1 MSILSVDNISP
12 IGSGTSV
19 TINNAATLVLNNLSV
34 SGVSTFSTAN
44 STIGAIIK
52 NTAHDSQLQIL
63 ATYSN
68 KNSVIFFGDA
78 ADDDIGQIDYDHND
92 NSLAFVVNTSEA
104 LRITSAGN
112 IGVNVTSPDRKLHV
126 GGSFIRVD
134 DGYGLDSSGSTEKV
148 VLDNGFIALTT
159 NSNERL
165 RIDSAGRFLKGLT
178 SAGASR
184 SSTSVRYPH
193 FQLSSPWSSGLG
205 SYKIE
210 CTDDYPIIFIDSNA
224 SYADGTGAGVIT
236 WSVKD
241 SSGDYCNTASVRSK
255 INGTPSN
262 DSAPGSL
269 EFMTTT
275 SGSTPTTKMT
285 IDSAGRVTKPNQPF
299 VMVHINTA
307 SNRQT
312 TGSKLIIPWDTI
324 HGRGTSSNVGSH
336 FNTSNHRFTA
346 PVDGRYMFICSL
358 NIRGDNICYHRVNG
372 NEVSY
377 AEYRL
382 TELVWDHVDFSFVY
396 DMNANDYYDMYSQ
409 LYNGSGHRWNGGGSG
424 NGGWDTL
431 SIYHLG

>member
-210 CTDDYPIIFIDSNA
+210 CTDDYPIIFLDSNA
-224 SYADGTGAGVIT
+224 SYADGTGAGVVT

-241 SSGDYCNTASVRSK
+241 SSGDYCNTASIRSK
-255 INGTPSN
+255 IDGTPSN
-262 DSAPGSL
+262 DNAPGSL

-275 SGSTPTTKMT
+275 SGSTSTTKMT
-285 IDSAGRVTKPNQPF
+285 ISSQGYVTKPNHPSFSVYISNTHNAASQNTGTQIMPF
-299 VMVHINTA
+299 DSAN
-307 SNRQT
+307 SN
-312 TGSKLIIPWDTI
+312 I
-324 HGRGTSSNVGSH
+324 GSH
-336 FNTSNHRFTA
+336 FKTSGSDQYKFVA
-346 PVDGRYMFICSL
+346 PVAGNYYFSL
-358 NIRGDNICYHRVNG
+358 SQNHSSRVDSRILKNG
-372 NEVSY
+372 SSFHGGESEEIQS
-377 AEYRL
+377 A
-382 TELVWDHVDFSFVY
+382 WDHHHMSCVMPLAAGDKVHCTTNNQ
-396 DMNANDYYDMYSQ
+396 DG
-409 LYNGSGHRWNGGGSG
+409 GSKRCWNGGYWDNFSG
-424 NGGWDTL
+424 FLIG
-431 SIYHLG
+431 

>member
-210 CTDDYPIIFIDSNA
+210 SWQKT
-224 SYADGTGAGVIT
+224 
-236 WSVKD
+236 
-241 SSGDYCNTASVRSK
+241 
-255 INGTPSN
+255 
-262 DSAPGSL
+262 
-269 EFMTTT
+269 
-275 SGSTPTTKMT
+275 
-285 IDSAGRVTKPNQPF
+285 Q
-299 VMVHINTA
+299 
-307 SNRQT
+307 
-312 TGSKLIIPWDTI
+312 
-324 HGRGTSSNVGSH
+324 
-336 FNTSNHRFTA
+336 
-346 PVDGRYMFICSL
+346 
-358 NIRGDNICYHRVNG
+358 
-372 NEVSY
+372 
-377 AEYRL
+377 
-382 TELVWDHVDFSFVY
+382 
-396 DMNANDYYDMYSQ
+396 SQ
-409 LYNGSGHRWNGGGSG
+409 E
-424 NGGWDTL
+424 
-431 SIYHLG
+431 

>member
-134 DGYGLDSSGSTEKV
+134 DGYGLDTSGSTEKV

-159 NSNERL
+159 NNNERI
-165 RIDSAGRFLKGLT
+165 RIDSGGRFLKGLT
-178 SAGASR
+178 SAGGSR

-193 FQLSSPWSSGLG
+193 FQLSSPWTSGLG
-205 SYKIE
+205 SLKIE

-224 SYADGTGAGVIT
+224 SYASGSGAGVIT

-241 SSGDYCNTASVRSK
+241 SSGDYCNTASVRSQ
-255 INGTPSN
+255 IDSTPSN
-262 DSAPGSL
+262 DSAPGRL
-269 EFMTTT
+269 QFMTTT
-275 SGSTPTTKMT
+275 SGTTPTTKMT
-285 IDSAGRVTKPNQPF
+285 IDSGGSVSKPLNPAFYAYLTTNNAVYSAGTIVPWDGTRIDTRSAFQTSGSDQGRFIVP
-299 VMVHINTA
+299 
-307 SNRQT
+307 T
-312 TGSKLIIPWDTI
+312 TGIYYFGWRLNRRDNSRFDLAIYQNASLKYIDEMRTDY
-324 HGRGTSSNVGSH
+324 GSSNWQAESGHYLLSCTAGQKVDLRIFNVTNAGSGQ
-336 FNTSNHRFTA
+336 F
-346 PVDGRYMFICSL
+346 DG
-358 NIRGDNICYHRVNG
+358 GGNG
-372 NEVSY
+372 
-377 AEYRL
+377 
-382 TELVWDHVDFSFVY
+382 
-396 DMNANDYYDMYSQ
+396 YYDAFF
-409 LYNGSGHRWNGGGSG
+409 
-424 NGGWDTL
+424 GWM
-431 SIYHLG
+431 IG